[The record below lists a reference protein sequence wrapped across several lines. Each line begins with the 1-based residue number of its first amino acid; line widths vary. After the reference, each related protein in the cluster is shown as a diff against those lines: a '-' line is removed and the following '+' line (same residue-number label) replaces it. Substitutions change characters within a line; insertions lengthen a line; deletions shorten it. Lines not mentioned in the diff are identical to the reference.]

1 MQAKLFEGIKAVVF
15 DAYGTLFDVNAA
27 VARHADAVGPEAARL
42 SELWRTKQLEYS
54 WIHALSGLY
63 ADFWTL
69 TGRALDHAIARCP
82 SVNPALRE
90 RLLEAYHALDAYP
103 DARPVLEALRERG
116 LSTAILSNGSP
127 GMLADAVR
135 AADIG
140 PLLDAVL
147 SVDVIPTFKTDPRA
161 YALIELHLDAAPD
174 ATLFVSSNRWD
185 VAGAAAF
192 GLRPVW
198 INRAGL
204 PDEYPDL
211 RPVAEV
217 TSLTDLI
224 A

>member
-1 MQAKLFEGIKAVVF
+1 MQARLFEGIGAVVF

-54 WIHALSGLY
+54 WIHALAGLY

-82 SVNPALRE
+82 SVDPAMRA
-90 RLLEAYHALDAYP
+90 RLLEAYRALDAYP

-116 LSTAILSNGSP
+116 LLTAILSNGSP

-135 AADIG
+135 AAEIG

-147 SVDVIPTFKTDPRA
+147 SVDTIPTFKTDPRA
-161 YALIELHLDAAPD
+161 YALVEAQLGVAPD
-174 ATLFVSSNRWD
+174 ATLFISSNRWD

-198 INRAGL
+198 INRAGM

-211 RPVAEV
+211 RPMAEV
-217 TSLTDLI
+217 TSLADLL

>member
-1 MQAKLFEGIKAVVF
+1 MQARLFEGIGAVVF

-54 WIHALSGLY
+54 WIHALAGLY

-82 SVNPALRE
+82 SVDPAMRA
-90 RLLEAYHALDAYP
+90 RLLEAYRALDAYP

-116 LSTAILSNGSP
+116 LLTAILSNGSP

-135 AADIG
+135 AAEIG

-147 SVDVIPTFKTDPRA
+147 SVDTIPTFKTDPRA
-161 YALIELHLDAAPD
+161 YALVEAQLGAAPD
-174 ATLFVSSNRWD
+174 ATLFISSNRWD

-198 INRAGL
+198 INRAGM

-211 RPVAEV
+211 RPMAEV
-217 TSLTDLI
+217 TSLADLL